1 MNKRSY
7 LLLAVM
13 VFVSAFG
20 FAQESNHKIS
30 FDKDVHEFG
39 NVKQHDPTQTV
50 FTFTNTSDAEVKLG
64 QVKASCGCTT
74 PSYTTEAVK
83 PGETGTINVKYNSA
97 RVGAFNKSITVYYD
111 GGETPIVLRIKGKVE
126 AGEPAVN
133 YAHTLGGIA
142 IDKVAHTYAD
152 VKRDQ
157 AYTQEFNVKNISPIK
172 IAFTEKV
179 EKSEAV
185 DLQVTP
191 VELTPG
197 QTGKVI
203 LTLNGEKL
211 EKGGEF
217 SETITLYTDEEED
230 AAKAFTLTGKAE
242 FSADEMSMQPNIE
255 FAQTKYE
262 GGTAIEGEKI
272 TYTYQFTN
280 TGQADLE
287 ITDVKASC
295 GCTASAPKD
304 KVVKPGAS
312 SEIVATFNSKG
323 RTGTQRKTITVRTND
338 PDQPVVQL
346 SLQVQVD
353 KDPFAAAPTGPASS
367 KSKE

>member
-1 MNKRSY
+1 MIVCVGTY
-7 LLLAVM
+7 
-13 VFVSAFG
+13 
-20 FAQESNHKIS
+20 AQSTDHKIS
-30 FDKDVHEFG
+30 FDKEVHEFG
-39 NVKQHDPTQTV
+39 TVKQHDPTQTI
-50 FTFTNTSDAEVKLG
+50 FTFTNTSDADVKLG

-83 PGETGTINVKYNSA
+83 PGETGEINVKYNSA
-97 RVGAFNKSITVYYD
+97 RVGAFNKSITVYYE
-111 GGETPIVLRIKGKVE
+111 GGEKPVVLRIKGSVE
-126 AGEPAVN
+126 AAKAEIN

-142 IDKVAHTYAD
+142 IDKTSHAYAE

-157 AYTQEFNVKNISPIK
+157 AYTQEFNVKNISPIQ

-179 EKSEAV
+179 EKSDAV

-191 VELTPG
+191 TELAPG

-203 LTLNGEKL
+203 LTLNGEKI
-211 EKGGEF
+211 EKGGDF
-217 SETITLYTDEEED
+217 SESVTLYTNEEED

-242 FSADEMSMQPNIE
+242 FTADEMSLQPNIV

-280 TGQADLE
+280 TGKADLE

-304 KVVKPGAS
+304 KVVKPGES

-323 RTGTQRKTITVRTND
+323 RSGTQRKTITVRTND

-346 SLQVQVD
+346 SLSVQVE
-353 KDPFAAAPTGPASS
+353 KDPFAAAPTGPAS
-367 KSKE
+367 KTN